1 MATIAII
8 PARYASS
15 RLPGK
20 PLAEIGGKPMIVRV
34 WERCQ
39 QAGINRTVV
48 ATDDAR
54 IVECLS
60 RVGAESVMT
69 PQSCRS
75 GTERCAAA
83 LDSLDHDPGDVII
96 NVQGDEPFLPP
107 STLQL
112 LADAFLTPDTQVAT
126 LAVQLHD
133 TERLF
138 NPNTPKVVLNAR
150 GEALYFSRHP
160 LPYVR
165 DYSPEQWMHQH
176 KFLKHIGVYAYR
188 ASTLRFLAG
197 LEPTRLESA
206 ESLEQLRWLYYGYTI
221 KVLEVQEDTF
231 TVDTP
236 EDLELARQHAKMLD

>member
-1 MATIAII
+1 MATLAII

-20 PLAEIGGKPMIVRV
+20 PLADIGGKPMVVRV

-39 QAGINRTVV
+39 QAGVDRVVV
-48 ATDDAR
+48 ATDDVR
-54 IVECLS
+54 IADCLGQ
-60 RVGAESVMT
+60 VGAETVMT
-69 PQSCRS
+69 PASCRS

-83 LDSLDHDPGDVII
+83 LELLEHNHKDVII

-107 STLQL
+107 ATLQL
-112 LADAFLTPDTQVAT
+112 LAGAFQDRDTQVAT
-126 LAVQLHD
+126 LAVRLHD

-165 DYSPEQWMHQH
+165 DYSPEQWIHWH
-176 KFLKHIGVYAYR
+176 PFFKHIGVYAYR
-188 ASTLRFLAG
+188 ASTLNHLASLSPTA
-197 LEPTRLESA
+197 LEAA

-221 KVLEVQEDTF
+221 KVLEVKEDTF

-236 EDLELARQHAKMLD
+236 EDLELARQHAKNCA